1 MSAPIAAATVAALA
15 LASGATQPDQ
25 RDQPDQPD
33 PRPTNAR
40 ETCSGRSE
48 ADFPGA
54 FTNERNLVVGPL
66 VMIGAAAQTDAVTVR
81 EIGGNKFPLIVKA
94 GHRVTV
100 RLARSARETAGL
112 AYGPL
117 PQGKTR
123 LRDTYRSVT
132 FVACRRGKPTRRY
145 RPQGPADSYAD
156 GVNVTFW
163 SGGVLTREP
172 ACVPLNVFVDG
183 QRPPRRVQIPLGESC
198 DPPEAGE

>member
-15 LASGATQPDQ
+15 LASGATQPE
-25 RDQPDQPD
+25 PAD
-33 PRPTNAR
+33 PRPTHAR
-40 ETCSGRSE
+40 ESCSTRSE

-54 FTNERNLVVGPL
+54 FTNARNLVAGPL
-66 VMIGAAAQTDAVTVR
+66 AMIAAAAETDAETVR

-117 PQGKTR
+117 PQGKVR

-132 FVACRRGKPTRRY
+132 FVACRRGEPPRRY
-145 RPQGPADSYAD
+145 RPRGPSRNFADD
-156 GVNVTFW
+156 VNITFW
-163 SGGVLTREP
+163 SGGVLAREP
-172 ACVPLNVFVDG
+172 ACVPLRVFVDG
-183 QRPPRRVQIPLGESC
+183 ERPPQRVRIPLGRSC
-198 DPPEAGE
+198 DPPEAGG

>member
-15 LASGATQPDQ
+15 LASGATQPD
-25 RDQPDQPD
+25 PAD
-33 PRPTNAR
+33 PRPTHAR
-40 ETCSGRSE
+40 EGCSTRSE

-54 FTNERNLVVGPL
+54 FTNARNLVAGPL
-66 VMIGAAAQTDAVTVR
+66 AMIGAAAETDAHTVR
-81 EIGGNKFPLIVKA
+81 EFGGNKFPLLVKA

-100 RLARSARETAGL
+100 RLARPARETAGL

-145 RPQGPADSYAD
+145 RPQGPSDSYAD

-163 SGGVLTREP
+163 SGFVLTREP
-172 ACVPLNVFVDG
+172 ACVPLKVYVDG
-183 QRPPRRVQIPLGESC
+183 ERPPRRAQVPLGQSC
-198 DPPEAGE
+198 DPPEAGA

>member
-1 MSAPIAAATVAALA
+1 MSAPIAAAAAAALA

-25 RDQPDQPD
+25 PD
-33 PRPTNAR
+33 PRPTHAR
-40 ETCSGRSE
+40 ESCSTRSE
-48 ADFPGA
+48 ANFPGA
-54 FTNERNLVVGPL
+54 FTNKRNLVVGPL
-66 VMIGAAAQTDAVTVR
+66 VMIAAAAETDAVTVR
-81 EIGGNKFPLIVKA
+81 EFGGNKFPLIVKA

-100 RLARSARETAGL
+100 RLARPARETAGL

-132 FVACRRGKPTRRY
+132 FVACRRGKPTRRW
-145 RPQGPADSYAD
+145 RPQRPSRSHAD

-163 SGGVLTREP
+163 SGGVITRKP
-172 ACVPLNVFVDG
+172 ACVPLKVFVDG
-183 QRPPRRVQIPLGESC
+183 KRPPQRAEIPLGKSC